1 MPAYEDFSKVYD
13 ELMDQVP
20 YGEWCVFVRQVLET
34 RGIREGLVADL
45 GCGTG
50 KLTQILA
57 ERGYNMIGIDLSE
70 DMLAVARQKCDG
82 ERFAHPVLLV
92 CQNMA
97 DFELY
102 GTVQATICTYDCINY
117 LLTTEDVGKCFSL
130 VNNYTEKGGLF
141 VFDINTPYRYNNVF
155 ADNAYVYEDEGG
167 MLVWQNK
174 FMKKRSL
181 CDFYLTYF
189 TPDEDGLYSR
199 GDQVQRQR
207 CYSLK
212 TIEKLL
218 TANGFEVCAVYG
230 GVDMSPLKEDS
241 EKAYFVA
248 KSVSGRAQG

>member
-1 MPAYEDFSKVYD
+1 MNTGFSLIASCYDRFNSAGYEEYLAF
-13 ELMDQVP
+13 
-20 YGEWCVFVRQVLET
+20 FVDVCKKHTSLSVKEVL
-34 RGIREGLVADL
+34 DL

-50 KLTQILA
+50 ELTKMLCDSDFDTVGIDGSEEMLA
-57 ERGYNMIGIDLSE
+57 EAFVKCAGTDALLLCQ
-70 DMLAVARQKCDG
+70 DMR
-82 ERFAHPVLLV
+82 
-92 CQNMA
+92 

-230 GVDMSPLKEDS
+230 GVDLSPLKEDS